1 MSDSLKIHKLNS
13 EERKFV
19 ERCDLI
25 KAVIRDVIICVLG
38 LAFLWTVHDALNA
51 RPETLS
57 QFAECLKAC
66 NIPGIIKAL
75 LAVLGYGG
83 WWLEKR
89 RNRRLVRKEG
99 DLRRE
104 KEYHDPVSTRSG
116 LDKFGLSPADK
127 GEKAC

>member
-1 MSDSLKIHKLNS
+1 VKENEGLS
-13 EERKFV
+13 ETFGKRLA
-19 ERCDLI
+19 RTI
-25 KAVIRDVIICVLG
+25 KAAGTTKEAIAMG
-38 LAFLWTVHDALNA
+38 A
-51 RPETLS
+51 
-57 QFAECLKAC
+57 
-66 NIPGIIKAL
+66 GITRSMMTAYLIKAL

-116 LDKFGLSPADK
+116 LDKFGVSPADK
-127 GEKAC
+127 GE